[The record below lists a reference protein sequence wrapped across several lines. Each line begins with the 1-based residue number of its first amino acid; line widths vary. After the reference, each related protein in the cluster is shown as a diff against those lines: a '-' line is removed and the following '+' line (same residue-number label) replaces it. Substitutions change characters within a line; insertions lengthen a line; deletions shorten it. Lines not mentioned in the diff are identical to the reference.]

1 MTVGAGGR
9 EFKRRRTVA
18 QKILVAFDD
27 SENAMRS
34 VEFIAESLTKEHKIT
49 LFSVIPD
56 TAAIC
61 DMNSPSLTPYFLS
74 KQATFCA
81 LEDQKKE
88 LVNEALQEAKELLL
102 KAGFDEKNVTIKVQT
117 KKKGIARDIINEA
130 HSGYDTIVLGRRGLS
145 GVKEFILGS
154 VSQKVL
160 HLARDM
166 SVIVVD

>member
-1 MTVGAGGR
+1 M
-9 EFKRRRTVA
+9 A

-34 VEFIAESLTKEHKIT
+34 VGFIAESFTKEHKIP